1 MNNSADIIIP
11 PFTDLEV
18 RAAFQYN
25 NNVELT
31 ASDYYE
37 YGYIRGYHNCMQN
50 DSFMSDGTMEPLT
63 LADLATDNSV
73 NSSLTNSEMSS
84 IGSNGLNT
92 AMIESLGGK
101 NKLGKIKFEKK
112 PRKSKKKGGSLF
124 IDVDSPLNL
133 QTDSSPL
140 RLDMSS
146 SSSKG
151 KLRSYKKLSDEG
163 GEEITDEKEKLKIL
177 NKFPLQKSVLD
188 SAGVTVEDIIIIAQN
203 SQEIAEKTGMN
214 GPHIYDLYDIDA
226 CNSNQQG
233 VCEPVR
239 LIPKEI
245 RLKMEGKNPYSR
257 RYTRKKLPSPPYKK
271 SLSPDSVT
279 AFESV
284 FTPIIKAGKR
294 RKKKLKTVKKRS

>member
-1 MNNSADIIIP
+1 MNDSADIIIP
-11 PFTDLEV
+11 PFTDVEV

-63 LADLATDNSV
+63 LEDLATDSV
-73 NSSLTNSEMSS
+73 NSSFTDSEMSS

-112 PRKSKKKGGSLF
+112 PRKLKKKGGSLF

-133 QTDSSPL
+133 ETDSSPL
-140 RLDMSS
+140 RLEMS

-151 KLRSYKKLSDEG
+151 KLRPYKELLDEG
-163 GEEITDEKEKLKIL
+163 GEEITDNKEKLKIL

-188 SAGVTVEDIIIIAQN
+188 SAGVKVEDIIIIAQN
-203 SQEIAEKTGMN
+203 SQEIAEKTGMK

-239 LIPKEI
+239 LMPREI
-245 RLKMEGKNPYSR
+245 RLKMERKNPFSG
-257 RYTRKKLPSPPYKK
+257 RYTRKKLPSPAYKK

-279 AFESV
+279 GIDSG
-284 FTPIIKAGKR
+284 FTPIIKAGKG
-294 RKKKLKTVKKRS
+294 RKKKLKTVKRRS